1 MPSKSPHPELEC
13 LLDCHVTSWTL
24 FIKYYESMTRKV
36 NTIHP
41 SWKGFTCNH
50 LPGVNGPGWLVFQL
64 VYKTQR
70 TLQETQT
77 QCLNHAI
84 KKSCIMSG
92 KAPEDFKTSTIPSCY
107 PIPSAQQFAAVF
119 FLSTLSHSHSIN
131 ICNHIKFC
139 SQLSQVWGEGSGHTW
154 LWTKHNFEQ

>member
-13 LLDCHVTSWTL
+13 LWDCHVTSWTL

-92 KAPEDFKTSTIPSCY
+92 KALEDFKTSTIPSCY

-119 FLSTLSHSHSIN
+119 FLIYPVP
-131 ICNHIKFC
+131 F
-139 SQLSQVWGEGSGHTW
+139 SQHQYLQPHKILFTALTGVGRR
-154 LWTKHNFEQ
+154 LWAYLALNKT